1 MWLKVFKSFLELSEI
16 TTTHKVSDAQKAFP
30 SASRSRRATKSRDGR
45 QLAEGKGGTCAKW
58 KEWGH
63 EEEKKKASSRIFN
76 LLPWSQFATVGCLA
90 RQLAAALQRCGLE
103 TPTDF

>member
-30 SASRSRRATKSRDGR
+30 SATSSRRATKSRDGR
-45 QLAEGKGGTCAKW
+45 QLAEGKGGTCARW

-63 EEEKKKASSRIFN
+63 EEKKKCVFLNIY
-76 LLPWSQFATVGCLA
+76 FATMEPVCHRRMPSKTAGGCV
-90 RQLAAALQRCGLE
+90 RALWTGN
-103 TPTDF
+103 TY

>member
-30 SASRSRRATKSRDGR
+30 SATRSRRATKSRDGR
-45 QLAEGKGGTCAKW
+45 QLAEGKGGTCARW

-63 EEEKKKASSRIFN
+63 EEEKKMR
-76 LLPWSQFATVGCLA
+76 LLEYLFCYHGA
-90 RQLAAALQRCGLE
+90 GL
-103 TPTDF
+103 PPSDA